1 MQQNYS
7 RTKKSFCA
15 TCITRVRLR
24 SVHGP
29 RGASRKDLIMGSLC
43 RLRVSAAHCG
53 GPRRNQ
59 KVFFNESREVR
70 EVNEN
75 KETKAAAQDS
85 EFSLSAVPE
94 SERKSY
100 ISLTIIWT
108 GFVFVIVSM
117 MAGGTLAVG
126 LDFKHVIYATLIGN
140 VFLCLIAVAVSV
152 IASKTGLT
160 FALLTRYSFGTMG
173 SKLASIFVP
182 IVNIGWY
189 TIQAAT
195 YGHFVATALG
205 LGEVGEAICMV
216 LSAIAMGAFAFYGV
230 KAITILGY
238 VAIPAIV
245 FLSIAT
251 TIRSMGVLGSWEDL
265 MAYRPSAPMTLAA
278 GVTTV
283 IGAWILSTATCIA
296 DIMRYARST
305 KEAVASALTG
315 LLFGNILMIVCG
327 AIATIAMNDYDLTN
341 VLLGFGLVI
350 PALILMT
357 TNIFTTNVA
366 NLYSTSLNLA
376 NSFKAGRSKTLIVVI
391 AISALATLLKP
402 YQVDFFY
409 SFLNVLGNIVP
420 PLAGIILADYFIIHR
435 GRYTSLESA
444 GFVKWNAIP
453 WISWIVSA
461 VLVYVIPWGL
471 PSLNSLVLG
480 ALLYTVLMLVT
491 GKNNEMLK
499 REAN

>member
-1 MQQNYS
+1 MKES
-7 RTKKSFCA
+7 K
-15 TCITRVRLR
+15 
-24 SVHGP
+24 P
-29 RGASRKDLIMGSLC
+29 R
-43 RLRVSAAHCG
+43 
-53 GPRRNQ
+53 
-59 KVFFNESREVR
+59 
-70 EVNEN
+70 
-75 KETKAAAQDS
+75 AAQQDT
-85 EFSLSAVPE
+85 EFSLTAVPE

-126 LDFKHVIYATLIGN
+126 LSFKEVIYATLIGN
-140 VFLCLIAVAVSV
+140 VFLCIIAVAVSV

-160 FALLTRYSFGTMG
+160 FALLTRYSFGVMG
-173 SKLASIFVP
+173 SKVASIFVP

-205 LGEVGEAICMV
+205 MGEVGEAICMV

-251 TIRSMGVLGSWEDL
+251 TIRSMGVLGSWEAL

-327 AIATIAMNDYDLTN
+327 AIATIATMCSSIIHIITSKLCE
-341 VLLGFGLVI
+341 
-350 PALILMT
+350 
-357 TNIFTTNVA
+357 
-366 NLYSTSLNLA
+366 TSLPTICFYCSRRIRQRCLPAIITTVNVSSRRYSIASSSRTNGNRYL
-376 NSFKAGRSKTLIVVI
+376 TVV
-391 AISALATLLKP
+391 
-402 YQVDFFY
+402 VC
-409 SFLNVLGNIVP
+409 
-420 PLAGIILADYFIIHR
+420 
-435 GRYTSLESA
+435 
-444 GFVKWNAIP
+444 
-453 WISWIVSA
+453 
-461 VLVYVIPWGL
+461 
-471 PSLNSLVLG
+471 
-480 ALLYTVLMLVT
+480 
-491 GKNNEMLK
+491 
-499 REAN
+499 

>member
-1 MQQNYS
+1 M
-7 RTKKSFCA
+7 K
-15 TCITRVRLR
+15 
-24 SVHGP
+24 
-29 RGASRKDLIMGSLC
+29 
-43 RLRVSAAHCG
+43 
-53 GPRRNQ
+53 
-59 KVFFNESREVR
+59 
-70 EVNEN
+70 EN
-75 KETKAAAQDS
+75 NETKAAMQDS

-216 LSAIAMGAFAFYGV
+216 LSAMGAFAFYGV

-251 TIRSMGVLGSWEDL
+251 TIRSMGVLGSWEAL

-296 DIMRYARST
+296 DIMRYAKST
-305 KEAVASALTG
+305 KTAVASALTG

-376 NSFKAGRSKTLIVVI
+376 NSFKAGRNKTLIVVI

-420 PLAGIILADYFIIHR
+420 PLAGIILADYFIIHK

-444 GFVKWNAIP
+444 AFAKWNAIP
-453 WISWIVSA
+453 WISWVVSA

-491 GKNNEMLK
+491 GKNNVMLN

>member
-1 MQQNYS
+1 
-7 RTKKSFCA
+7 
-15 TCITRVRLR
+15 
-24 SVHGP
+24 
-29 RGASRKDLIMGSLC
+29 
-43 RLRVSAAHCG
+43 
-53 GPRRNQ
+53 
-59 KVFFNESREVR
+59 
-70 EVNEN
+70 
-75 KETKAAAQDS
+75 
-85 EFSLSAVPE
+85 
-94 SERKSY
+94 
-100 ISLTIIWT
+100 
-108 GFVFVIVSM
+108 
-117 MAGGTLAVG
+117 
-126 LDFKHVIYATLIGN
+126 
-140 VFLCLIAVAVSV
+140 
-152 IASKTGLT
+152 
-160 FALLTRYSFGTMG
+160 MG

-251 TIRSMGVLGSWEDL
+251 TIRSMGVLGSWEAL

>member
-1 MQQNYS
+1 M
-7 RTKKSFCA
+7 K
-15 TCITRVRLR
+15 
-24 SVHGP
+24 
-29 RGASRKDLIMGSLC
+29 
-43 RLRVSAAHCG
+43 
-53 GPRRNQ
+53 
-59 KVFFNESREVR
+59 ES
-70 EVNEN
+70 
-75 KETKAAAQDS
+75 KETKTPQQDS
-85 EFSLSAVPE
+85 EFSLTAVPE

-126 LDFKHVIYATLIGN
+126 LSFKEVIYATLIGN

-160 FALLTRYSFGTMG
+160 FALLTRYSFGVMG

-189 TIQAAT
+189 TIQ
-195 YGHFVATALG
+195 GH
-205 LGEVGEAICMV
+205 GEVGEAICMV
-216 LSAIAMGAFAFYGV
+216 LSAIAMGVFAFYGV

-251 TIRSMGVLGSWEDL
+251 TIRSMGVLGSWEAL
-265 MAYRPSAPMTLAA
+265 MAYRPSAPITLAA

-376 NSFKAGRSKTLIVVI
+376 NSFKAGRNKTLIVVI
-391 AISALATLLKP
+391 AISAAATLLKP

-435 GRYTSLESA
+435 GSYGSLESA
-444 GFVKWNAIP
+444 AFARWNAIP

-480 ALLYTVLMLVT
+480 AIFYVVLMLAF
-491 GKNNEMLK
+491 GKKTLK
-499 REAN
+499 EAN

>member
-1 MQQNYS
+1 M
-7 RTKKSFCA
+7 K
-15 TCITRVRLR
+15 
-24 SVHGP
+24 
-29 RGASRKDLIMGSLC
+29 
-43 RLRVSAAHCG
+43 
-53 GPRRNQ
+53 
-59 KVFFNESREVR
+59 ES
-70 EVNEN
+70 
-75 KETKAAAQDS
+75 KPQAAQQDT
-85 EFSLSAVPE
+85 EFSLTAVPE

-126 LDFKHVIYATLIGN
+126 LSFKEVIYATLIGN
-140 VFLCLIAVAVSV
+140 VFLCIIAVAVSV

-160 FALLTRYSFGTMG
+160 FALLTRYSFGVMG
-173 SKLASIFVP
+173 SKVASIFVP

-205 LGEVGEAICMV
+205 MGEVGEAICMV

-251 TIRSMGVLGSWEDL
+251 TIRSMGVLGSWEAL
-265 MAYRPSAPMTLAA
+265 MAYRPSVPMTLAA

-315 LLFGNILMIVCG
+315 LLFGRLRSDERAAGLWPGHPG
-327 AIATIAMNDYDLTN
+327 AHPHDDEHLHDERREP
-341 VLLGFGLVI
+341 LLHEPEPRQQLQGG
-350 PALILMT
+350 PEQD
-357 TNIFTTNVA
+357 
-366 NLYSTSLNLA
+366 
-376 NSFKAGRSKTLIVVI
+376 
-391 AISALATLLKP
+391 P
-402 YQVDFFY
+402 
-409 SFLNVLGNIVP
+409 
-420 PLAGIILADYFIIHR
+420 HR
-435 GRYTSLESA
+435 GHRHLCA
-444 GFVKWNAIP
+444 GHAAQAL
-453 WISWIVSA
+453 SG
-461 VLVYVIPWGL
+461 GL
-471 PSLNSLVLG
+471 FLYLPEHPRQHRAAAGGHHSRG
-480 ALLYTVLMLVT
+480 LLHHPQGQIRL
-491 GKNNEMLK
+491 
-499 REAN
+499 A

>member
-1 MQQNYS
+1 M
-7 RTKKSFCA
+7 K
-15 TCITRVRLR
+15 
-24 SVHGP
+24 
-29 RGASRKDLIMGSLC
+29 
-43 RLRVSAAHCG
+43 
-53 GPRRNQ
+53 
-59 KVFFNESREVR
+59 ES
-70 EVNEN
+70 
-75 KETKAAAQDS
+75 KETKTPQQDS
-85 EFSLSAVPE
+85 EFSLTAVPE

-126 LDFKHVIYATLIGN
+126 LSFKEVIYATLIGN

-160 FALLTRYSFGTMG
+160 FALLTRYSFGVMG

-216 LSAIAMGAFAFYGV
+216 LSAIAMGVFAFYGV

-251 TIRSMGVLGSWEDL
+251 TIRSMGVLGSWEAL
-265 MAYRPSAPMTLAA
+265 MAYRPSAPITLAA

-357 TNIFTTNVA
+357 TNIFTTN
-366 NLYSTSLNLA
+366 LA
-376 NSFKAGRSKTLIVVI
+376 NSFKAGRNKTLIVVI
-391 AISALATLLKP
+391 AISAAATLLKP

-435 GRYTSLESA
+435 GSYGSLESA
-444 GFVKWNAIP
+444 AFARWNAIP

-480 ALLYTVLMLVT
+480 AIFYVVLMLAF
-491 GKNNEMLK
+491 GKKTLK
-499 REAN
+499 EAN

>member
-1 MQQNYS
+1 M
-7 RTKKSFCA
+7 K
-15 TCITRVRLR
+15 
-24 SVHGP
+24 
-29 RGASRKDLIMGSLC
+29 
-43 RLRVSAAHCG
+43 
-53 GPRRNQ
+53 
-59 KVFFNESREVR
+59 ES
-70 EVNEN
+70 
-75 KETKAAAQDS
+75 KPQAAQQDT

-126 LDFKHVIYATLIGN
+126 LSFKEVIYATLIGN

-160 FALLTRYSFGTMG
+160 FALLTRYSFGVMG
-173 SKLASIFVP
+173 SKVASIFVP

-205 LGEVGEAICMV
+205 MGEVGEAICMV
-216 LSAIAMGAFAFYGV
+216 LSAIAMGVFAFYGV

-251 TIRSMGVLGSWEDL
+251 TIRSMGVLGSWEAL
-265 MAYRPSAPMTLAA
+265 MAYRPSVPMTLAA

-366 NLYSTSLNLA
+366 NYSTSLNLA
-376 NSFKAGRSKTLIVVI
+376 NSFKAGRNKTLIVVI

-435 GRYTSLESA
+435 GKYGSLDSA
-444 GFVKWNAIP
+444 VFVKWNAIP
-453 WISWIVSA
+453 WISWVVSA

-480 ALLYTVLMLVT
+480 ALLYVVLSLVA
-491 GKNNEMLK
+491 GKNKVVNT
-499 REAN
+499 EAN

>member
-1 MQQNYS
+1 MCYLYN
-7 RTKKSFCA
+7 R
-15 TCITRVRLR
+15 
-24 SVHGP
+24 P
-29 RGASRKDLIMGSLC
+29 GSQYYL
-43 RLRVSAAHCG
+43 
-53 GPRRNQ
+53 
-59 KVFFNESREVR
+59 REVLS
-70 EVNEN
+70 V
-75 KETKAAAQDS
+75 KESNPRAAQQDT
-85 EFSLSAVPE
+85 EFSLTAVPE

-126 LDFKHVIYATLIGN
+126 LSFKEVIYATLIGN
-140 VFLCLIAVAVSV
+140 VFLCIIAVAVSV

-160 FALLTRYSFGTMG
+160 FALLTRYSFGVMG
-173 SKLASIFVP
+173 SKVASIFVP

-205 LGEVGEAICMV
+205 MGEVGEAICMV

-251 TIRSMGVLGSWEDL
+251 TIRSMGVLGSWEAL
-265 MAYRPSAPMTLAA
+265 MAYRPSVPMTLAA

-376 NSFKAGRSKTLIVVI
+376 NSFKAGRNKTLIVVI
-391 AISALATLLKP
+391 GISALATLLKT

-435 GRYTSLESA
+435 GKYGSLESA
-444 GFVKWNAIP
+444 AFARWNAIP
-453 WISWIVSA
+453 WISWVVSA

-480 ALLYTVLMLVT
+480 AVLYIVLSLVT
-491 GKNNEMLK
+491 GKNKVVNT
-499 REAN
+499 EAK

>member
-1 MQQNYS
+1 MQQNY
-7 RTKKSFCA
+7 RRAKKSFCA

-29 RGASRKDLIMGSLC
+29 RGESRKDLIMGSLC

-251 TIRSMGVLGSWEDL
+251 TIRSMGVLGSWEAL
-265 MAYRPSAPMTLAA
+265 MAYRPSAPITLAA

>member
-1 MQQNYS
+1 M
-7 RTKKSFCA
+7 K
-15 TCITRVRLR
+15 
-24 SVHGP
+24 
-29 RGASRKDLIMGSLC
+29 
-43 RLRVSAAHCG
+43 
-53 GPRRNQ
+53 
-59 KVFFNESREVR
+59 ES
-70 EVNEN
+70 
-75 KETKAAAQDS
+75 KPQAAQQDT

-126 LDFKHVIYATLIGN
+126 LSFKEVIYATLIGN

-160 FALLTRYSFGTMG
+160 FALLTRYSFGVMG
-173 SKLASIFVP
+173 SKVASIFVP

-205 LGEVGEAICMV
+205 MGEVGEAICMV
-216 LSAIAMGAFAFYGV
+216 LSAIAMGVFAFYGV

-238 VAIPAIV
+238 VAIV

-251 TIRSMGVLGSWEDL
+251 TIRSMGVLGSWEAL
-265 MAYRPSAPMTLAA
+265 MAYRPSVPMTLAA

-376 NSFKAGRSKTLIVVI
+376 NSFKAGRNKTLIVVI

-435 GRYTSLESA
+435 GKYGSLDSA
-444 GFVKWNAIP
+444 VFVKWNAIP
-453 WISWIVSA
+453 WISWVVSA

-480 ALLYTVLMLVT
+480 ALLYVVLSLVA
-491 GKNNEMLK
+491 GKNKVVNT
-499 REAN
+499 EAN